1 VTASA
6 SILVVDDD
14 QDICEILRFILEAH
28 DYRVDVAADGMD
40 AWKHL
45 VDGNRP
51 GLILLDLMMPR
62 MDGEQFLKKLR
73 ASRFAAIPVVML
85 SGNSAARKKAL
96 ELDAKCCL
104 MKPVEFDELLDTIRR
119 FMPGQWRKSDVA

>member
-1 VTASA
+1 VTQSA

-14 QDICEILRFILEAH
+14 YDIREILKFILEAH
-28 DYRVDVAADGMD
+28 DYHVDVASDGMD
-40 AWKHL
+40 AWKL
-45 VDGNRP
+45 LTDGNRP

-73 ASRFAAIPVVML
+73 SSPFAAIPVVIL
-85 SGNSAARKKAL
+85 SGNSAARKKARD
-96 ELDAKCCL
+96 LDAKCCL
-104 MKPVEFDELLDTIRR
+104 MKPVEFEELLDTVKH